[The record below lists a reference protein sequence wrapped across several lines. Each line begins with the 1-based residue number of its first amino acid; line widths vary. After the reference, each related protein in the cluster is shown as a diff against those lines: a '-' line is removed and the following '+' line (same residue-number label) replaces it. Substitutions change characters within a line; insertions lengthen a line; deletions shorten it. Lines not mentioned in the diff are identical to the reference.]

1 MLDKI
6 YMYAGMIGIA
16 ITLGITAYWFIQFF
30 L

>member
-1 MLDKI
+1 MLEKF

-16 ITLGITAYWFIQFF
+16 ITLGITVYWFIQLF